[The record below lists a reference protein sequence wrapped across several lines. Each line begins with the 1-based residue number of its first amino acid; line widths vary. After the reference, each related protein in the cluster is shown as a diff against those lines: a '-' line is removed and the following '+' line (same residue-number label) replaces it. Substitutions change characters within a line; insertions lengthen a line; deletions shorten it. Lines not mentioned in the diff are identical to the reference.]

1 MAKSVEPL
9 PASDEHSDED
19 SLIEALAATERSRRQ
34 EVMRIADEI
43 ARHTAGRP
51 HTDSVLL
58 IREGRAR

>member
-1 MAKSVEPL
+1 MAKSVEPP

-19 SLIEALAATERSRRQ
+19 SLIEALVATERSRRQ
-34 EVMRIADEI
+34 EVLRIADEI
-43 ARHTAGRP
+43 ARRTAGRP

>member
-1 MAKSVEPL
+1 MATSVEPL

-34 EVMRIADEI
+34 EVLRIADEI
-43 ARHTAGRP
+43 ARRTAGRP